1 MLSIRREKRYHTKD
15 RFALFW
21 FVQNLIVR
29 IQVYNTLIREKREG
43 TELYLARSVVSFMND
58 TVYGRITRLRS
69 LAELN
74 RVLVT
79 GSPSSEPSAGRKWRA
94 LVRSHCMNVRQSAGL
109 LRVEEVRDINFAL
122 GKPVLTMTE
131 LVMELVEK
139 NVFSREQVLETA
151 LNKFRLKD
159 ILDERLPAWDDSLS
173 DKELS
178 KLLDEKGAELNI
190 AMVQDPVMEDMVKTQ
205 ELEINELKAQVA
217 GLREEKG
224 KLWMEVQEMEHVK
237 RENEQLRSELRD
249 LKMAKGDI
257 LRSMRSDL
265 IENALR
271 GKVVVPCEKMEGTVK
286 NLQKAVDDLTCLMRV
301 STLME

>member
-1 MLSIRREKRYHTKD
+1 
-15 RFALFW
+15 
-21 FVQNLIVR
+21 
-29 IQVYNTLIREKREG
+29 
-43 TELYLARSVVSFMND
+43 
-58 TVYGRITRLRS
+58 
-69 LAELN
+69 
-74 RVLVT
+74 
-79 GSPSSEPSAGRKWRA
+79 
-94 LVRSHCMNVRQSAGL
+94 
-109 LRVEEVRDINFAL
+109 
-122 GKPVLTMTE
+122 
-131 LVMELVEK
+131 MELVEK

-217 GLREEKG
+217 GLREEKE

-249 LKMAKGDI
+249 LKTAKGDI
-257 LRSMRSDL
+257 LRSMGSDL